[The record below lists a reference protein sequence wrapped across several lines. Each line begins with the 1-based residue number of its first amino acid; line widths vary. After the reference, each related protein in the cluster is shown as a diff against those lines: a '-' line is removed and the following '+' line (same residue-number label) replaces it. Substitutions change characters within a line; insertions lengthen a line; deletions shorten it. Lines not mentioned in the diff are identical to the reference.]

1 MSLSRR
7 LGRGAMLLPS
17 HAGDVAAKTTW
28 PWRDVFAESCYVIGV
43 EIYDRS
49 RDVRL
54 ESGCTCIIS
63 MYNG

>member
-7 LGRGAMLLPS
+7 LGHGAMSMLS
-17 HAGDVAAKTTW
+17 HAGDVAVETTW
-28 PWRDVFAESCYVIGV
+28 PWCDVAAESCCATVVG
-43 EIYDRS
+43 IYDRS

-63 MYNG
+63 MYNR